1 MTQGNQVGR
10 PFGGHDACESRR
22 FERIAFRCA
31 MFAQS
36 GDGLRGHQNA
46 RGSHGATRSRFFFA
60 RVNHANPALVVH
72 VRELC
77 HAEK

>member
-1 MTQGNQVGR
+1 
-10 PFGGHDACESRR
+10 
-22 FERIAFRCA
+22 

-60 RVNHANPALVVH
+60 RVNHANPALVVD